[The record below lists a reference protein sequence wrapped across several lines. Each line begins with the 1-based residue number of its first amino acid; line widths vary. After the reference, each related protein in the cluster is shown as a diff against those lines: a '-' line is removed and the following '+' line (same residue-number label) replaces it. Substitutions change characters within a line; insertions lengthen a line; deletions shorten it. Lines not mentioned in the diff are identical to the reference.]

1 MWHALT
7 LSAPFLPQVVLL
19 LRRSGVLSK
28 VGEGNLWDNMADA
41 VENARLSLV

>member
-1 MWHALT
+1 MAL
-7 LSAPFLPQVVLL
+7 PGPPLPQVVLL